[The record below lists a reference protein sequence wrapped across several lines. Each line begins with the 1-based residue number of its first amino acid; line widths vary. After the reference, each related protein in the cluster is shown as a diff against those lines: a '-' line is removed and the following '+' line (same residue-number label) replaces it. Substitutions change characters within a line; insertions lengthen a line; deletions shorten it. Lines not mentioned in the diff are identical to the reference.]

1 MDETSQGKLMMEEFE
16 MKEEKASIKENSL
29 TLSHVGV
36 EDISTVYVQTED
48 VKLEGIIRNNKIMIK
63 NIC

>member
-29 TLSHVGV
+29 TLSHVAV